1 MANQYGTMDSQLI
14 TNTSTLHSIVFGVSN
29 IKGKMHKDS
38 ANDHQICLI
47 QNLVIQ
53 PWMTVNYEDKTAL

>member
-1 MANQYGTMDSQLI
+1 MANYYGYNGFTTHHNISM
-14 TNTSTLHSIVFGVSN
+14 LHPIVFGVSN

-38 ANDHQICLI
+38 TNDHQICLI